1 LSPGRHAHR
10 PFDEVDGRSVYDL
23 SGRLPKDTLLAMNG
37 NLQQAMVE
45 QKGPLGHRMNPR
57 RIGV

>member
-1 LSPGRHAHR
+1 
-10 PFDEVDGRSVYDL
+10 
-23 SGRLPKDTLLAMNG
+23 MNG